1 MLRSLPSHAANS
13 GTMSAMEKLDRQ
25 ILSLLAREGRMS
37 YTDIGKAT
45 GLSTSAA
52 QQRVRK
58 LEQRNVITG
67 YRADIDP
74 GQLGLMLTAF
84 VEVKPF
90 FAEQPDD
97 TPELLSD
104 IEEIVSCYS
113 VAGQANYL
121 LKVQVGSAADLEELL
136 AIIRSKGKVSTHTTV
151 VLSVPYEDR
160 PVV

>member
-1 MLRSLPSHAANS
+1 
-13 GTMSAMEKLDRQ
+13 
-25 ILSLLAREGRMS
+25 MS

-58 LEQRNVITG
+58 LEQRGVITG
-67 YRADIDP
+67 YRATLAGDA
-74 GQLGLMLTAF
+74 LGLMLTAF
-84 VEVKPF
+84 IEVKPF

-104 IEEIVSCYS
+104 IEQIVSCYS
-113 VAGQANYL
+113 VAGEANYL
-121 LKVQVGSAADLEELL
+121 LKVQVGSAAELEELL
-136 AIIRSKGKVSTHTTV
+136 AVIRSKGRVSTHTTV
-151 VLSVPYEDR
+151 VLSTPYEDR

>member
-1 MLRSLPSHAANS
+1 
-13 GTMSAMEKLDRQ
+13 MEKLDRQ
-25 ILSLLAREGRMS
+25 ILSLLARDGRMS

-58 LEQRNVITG
+58 LEQRGVING
-67 YRADIDP
+67 YRAVISAEA
-74 GQLGLMLTAF
+74 LGLTLTAF

-104 IEEIVSCYS
+104 IEQIVSCYS
-113 VAGQANYL
+113 VAGEANYL
-121 LKVQVGSAADLEELL
+121 LKVQVASAAELEDLL
-136 AIIRSKGKVSTHTTV
+136 AVIRSKGRVSTHTTV
-151 VLSVPYEDR
+151 VLSVPYEER

>member
-1 MLRSLPSHAANS
+1 
-13 GTMSAMEKLDRQ
+13 MEKLDRQ
-25 ILSLLAREGRMS
+25 ILSLLARDGRMS

-58 LEQRNVITG
+58 LEQRGVITG
-67 YRADIDP
+67 YRAMFSP
-74 GQLGLMLTAF
+74 EALGLMLTAF

-104 IEEIVSCYS
+104 IEQIVSCYS
-113 VAGQANYL
+113 VAGEANYL
-121 LKVQVGSAADLEELL
+121 LKVQVGSAAELEDLL
-136 AIIRSKGKVSTHTTV
+136 AVIRSKGRVSTHTTV
-151 VLSVPYEDR
+151 VLSVPYEER